1 MADGFDRLKRT
12 VATPAE
18 LRAKALPTQP
28 QLTCVEP
35 VRFQV
40 MYLVILMLYAHLAA
54 DTCGSLV
61 ADPAQSTCWP
71 ASNLFL
77 CKAGKQADHVQST
90 VHTCVFLC

>member
-1 MADGFDRLKRT
+1 MADDFDRPNRT

-28 QLTCVEP
+28 ELTCVE

-40 MYLVILMLYAHLAA
+40 MYLVILMLCAHPAA

-61 ADPAQSTCWP
+61 AIPHNPCCPT
-71 ASNLFL
+71 SNLFL

-90 VHTCVFLC
+90 VHTPV